1 MILYNPTVSGS
12 LLVTGSLTTT
22 GTLTAQTLVVQ
33 TITSSVDFVTGSS
46 VNGSL
51 SSNTHQFTGSVFI
64 TGSATTLLS
73 VNNSVL
79 FVSASGNVGIGNTSP
94 GQKLAVT
101 QITNDASSVGFFT
114 SASTGTSYGPIILA
128 GTNSSDAAL
137 RVYNQAGT
145 LTYLHIRGDGNIGI
159 GTTSPDALLTVAGA
173 NQSLG
178 GAFNTYGNALIY
190 STDSFAIN
198 KGGSLSFGGKYYSA
212 VTTIETFARI
222 HGKKESATDGAT
234 SGYLAFETTNDAT
247 ALLTERMRITSTG
260 NVGIGTSSP
269 SDKLQV
275 TATSGNGITI
285 TTNDVS
291 TLKMNNTGGTTKN
304 WGFATTNIAAS
315 DFGIYQSTSVGGD
328 PISAGIRRLYFNG
341 TGNVTITAPNHMQLT
356 IKSSTSGDARFEMGA
371 EDNVVIGFQMATTAN
386 DITWFTGR
394 HRPGSAGITDEMNV
408 YRGQTNLHRI
418 QNNGNYSF
426 AGSNVS
432 DIRLKENIQVINY
445 NATEKL
451 QQLIPVSYNMIEH
464 PTIHKSGFIAQ
475 EVKEVLPNFVTGN
488 ESEDEHLG
496 VDYNGILALAVKAI
510 QELKAE
516 IDTLKQ
522 QQ

>member
-12 LLVTGSLTTT
+12 LLITGSLTTT

-51 SSNTHQFTGSVFI
+51 SSNTHQFTGSVLMS
-64 TGSATTLLS
+64 GS
-73 VNNSVL
+73 
-79 FVSASGNVGIGNTSP
+79 VGIGATPSAWISTAKVLQLNNTATLFAPSSEAILGNNIFVDSTDNNKYITTNFASMYRQVDGKHLFYSAASGTAGNTISFGTP
-94 GQKLAVT
+94 KLT
-101 QITNDASSVGFFT
+101 ISS
-114 SASTGTSYGPIILA
+114 
-128 GTNSSDAAL
+128 
-137 RVYNQAGT
+137 
-145 LTYLHIRGDGNIGI
+145 DGNIGI
-159 GTTSPDALLTVAGA
+159 GVTPSAFSTYKALQIGAYSSLVGQHNDTRAWLSNNAYFDGTNWKYIVNGPCVQYNLYDGEHRFNIASSGTANNNISFTQALT
-173 NQSLG
+173 
-178 GAFNTYGNALIY
+178 
-190 STDSFAIN
+190 
-198 KGGSLSFGGKYYSA
+198 
-212 VTTIETFARI
+212 
-222 HGKKESATDGAT
+222 
-234 SGYLAFETTNDAT
+234 
-247 ALLTERMRITSTG
+247 ITSSG
-260 NVGIGTSSP
+260 SVGIGTSTP

-275 TATSGNGITI
+275 TTTSGNGITI

-432 DIRLKENIQVINY
+432 DIRLKENIQIINY

-522 QQ
+522 Q